1 MAVDYLQ
8 SPMNGFSFLKKI
20 GVAPQLL
27 AALQDGGWSIKLTA
41 KKISIEKGT
50 VQFTKELPLA
60 VTQAVQAN
68 TLLPDQLVELSKAM
82 TTQVTLALQT
92 NVQLGALDP
101 AGEQPLFAPVKTTTK
116 DEMVAKV
123 KAKLSKPAAVGVTE
137 AFFSANA
144 GLGLIDMIKAY
155 RETFGVGLKEAKD
168 AVEAWVAKNKP
179 SVQVPASQTVV
190 STHAWPCFPL
200 DVLQSAKTVKLRDAT
215 KMYQPVQGTSGG
227 SRYFLV
233 AADTDVRIA
242 CRYNGS
248 GLSIRIEG
256 PGWKKHQSVIQQ
268 NGWTTIS
275 PDKDYASVHLE
286 VGGDAML
293 ANKTMGAVLMG
304 LGLPLETPFPNL
316 AVIKGKGS

>member
-68 TLLPDQLVELSKAM
+68 TLPPDQLVELSKAM

-123 KAKLSKPAAVGVTE
+123 KAKLSKPTAVGVTE

-179 SVQVPASQTVV
+179 SVQVPAST
-190 STHAWPCFPL
+190 
-200 DVLQSAKTVKLRDAT
+200 D
-215 KMYQPVQGTSGG
+215 GG
-227 SRYFLV
+227 QHPRL
-233 AADTDVRIA
+233 
-242 CRYNGS
+242 
-248 GLSIRIEG
+248 
-256 PGWKKHQSVIQQ
+256 
-268 NGWTTIS
+268 
-275 PDKDYASVHLE
+275 
-286 VGGDAML
+286 
-293 ANKTMGAVLMG
+293 AVLPAG
-304 LGLPLETPFPNL
+304 RAANRQDGETAGRDQDVPAGAGDVGRL
-316 AVIKGKGS
+316 ALFSGRC